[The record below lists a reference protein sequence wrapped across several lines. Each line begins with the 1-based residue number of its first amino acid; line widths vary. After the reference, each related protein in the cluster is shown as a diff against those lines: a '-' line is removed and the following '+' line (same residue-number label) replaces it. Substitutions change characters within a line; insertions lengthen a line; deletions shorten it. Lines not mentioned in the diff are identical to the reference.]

1 MLGTLPRERVTQ
13 DIHRFAN
20 ITHVAVFATDKGF
33 TLEEV
38 AEIMRFNRDDVI
50 KDLMKAPF
58 QRKAFFDN
66 KFGPLTRF
74 SNGEWPVSYGAL
86 GRTTAGKEV
95 AHHYGRKAAGN
106 AAASRPVHYSI
117 VRCRFSG
124 EVVDL
129 RPKLPAWPQLIS
141 ANYTFCNGLGKE
153 AHGAGL
159 GAFLAPSAQHTG
171 GTTVP
176 VFIEGTLSSP
186 VIEATARLTFGGS
199 TLTEIMEL
207 PGTQIWP

>member
-1 MLGTLPRERVTQ
+1 MLETLPQQRLTQ

-20 ITHVAVFATDKGF
+20 LSHVAAFATEKDF
-33 TLEEV
+33 MIEEV
-38 AEIMRFNRDDVI
+38 AEIISFMREDITRE
-50 KDLMKAPF
+50 LMKAPF
-58 QRKAFFDN
+58 ERKIFFNN

-117 VRCRFSG
+117 VRYRFSG

-129 RPKLPAWPQLIS
+129 RSKLRDWPRLIS
-141 ANYTFCNGLGKE
+141 VDYTFCNGLGKE
-153 AHGAGL
+153 AHDGGL
-159 GAFLAPSAQHTG
+159 GAFFATSAQHQG

-176 VFIEGTLSSP
+176 AFIEETLSSF
-186 VIEATARLTFGGS
+186 VIEATARLTFNGG
-199 TLTEIMEL
+199 TLAEIKEL
-207 PGTQIWP
+207 PSS